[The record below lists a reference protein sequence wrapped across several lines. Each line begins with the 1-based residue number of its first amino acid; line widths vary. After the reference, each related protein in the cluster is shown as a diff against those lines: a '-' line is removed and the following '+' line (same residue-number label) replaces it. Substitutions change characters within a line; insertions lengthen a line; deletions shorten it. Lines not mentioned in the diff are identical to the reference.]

1 MVEHLLVYGYNPSR
15 HLRKIGRR
23 PPSGQSPSATE
34 WAWPIGLRWYPV
46 SAKMS
51 LATQQKHR
59 NESPEPG
66 PNAKKT
72 CSRGV
77 KPGYFLYFLFKG
89 SHTVCFHEQNTLQT
103 LGINH

>member
-15 HLRKIGRR
+15 HLRKLGRR

-59 NESPEPG
+59 HESPEPG
-66 PNAKKT
+66 PNAKKLVQEGLNQDT
-72 CSRGV
+72 SYTSYSKEV
-77 KPGYFLYFLFKG
+77 IQYVFMNKTHYKL
-89 SHTVCFHEQNTLQT
+89 
-103 LGINH
+103 